1 MSIQGF
7 EPRGSLSGDLT
18 SATFPFIVKNGDY
31 VTAGNAVALH
41 AGFVETA
48 IYAQSDVG
56 ILGVA
61 VENVV
66 GNAASA
72 TVLVLC
78 DTNVVYYNDA
88 NGDIAQVDV
97 GKIYQVAVSSGK
109 MSINQSTG
117 TDDTAGDFVLIK
129 RDPDGDKDKS
139 KGLFKIYKSQLSNRS
154 DDT

>member
-18 SATFPFIVKNGDY
+18 SATFPFIVSNAVV
-31 VTAGNAVALH
+31 VTAGNAVVLH
-41 AGFVETA
+41 AGYVENA

-61 VENVV
+61 VETVT
-66 GNAASA
+66 GSAASA
-72 TVLVLC
+72 TVAVLC

-88 NGDIAQVDV
+88 NGSVAQADV
-97 GKIYQVAVSSGK
+97 GKIYQIALSSGK
-109 MSINQSTG
+109 MAINQSTG
-117 TDDTAGDFVLIK
+117 NANTAGDFVLIK
-129 RDPDGDKDKS
+129 KDPDGDKDAS
-139 KGLFKIYKSQLSNRS
+139 KGLFKIYKSQLYNRS